1 MSTSTSDKSLAKAYL
16 TKGDNAINSMTT
28 AATSGTV
35 AAATGVTAAN
45 KAADSAATTADKL
58 NAGAAS
64 MKTLADSSLPNAAR
78 IESAASTL
86 STAAANNT
94 ALAQPWLRQ
103 SQGLLAMDE
112 TAGGI
117 SGEFASLYRKFDP
130 TLQAAQAAANARSE
144 TQAQADSAV
153 RVLQRAGVSPTA
165 SALADIRKRAID
177 SSAALVAAA
186 KTTAM
191 QTGISLQ
198 MEALQR
204 GLAMAIQQ
212 SGVGENFLKDAASN
226 TAAAATA
233 EAGAASIKQGVASI
247 YGSSE
252 NLVANAQ
259 QLIQQ
264 AANGQISAN
273 SELVAANAAV
283 ANSFTTAAEYYSIQ
297 ASSFRGLAESADV
310 IGR

>member
-1 MSTSTSDKSLAKAYL
+1 MSNSTSDKSLAKAYL

-64 MKTLADSSLPNAAR
+64 MKALADSSLPNAAR

-144 TQAQADSAV
+144 TQAQTDSAV
-153 RVLQRAGVSPTA
+153 RALRRAGVSPTA

-204 GLAMAIQQ
+204 GLGMAIQQ
-212 SGVGENFLKDAASN
+212 SGVGESFLKDAASN

-252 NLVANAQ
+252 NLVATAQ

-264 AANGQISAN
+264 AANGQIAAN
-273 SELVAANAAV
+273 SEFATANTALV
-283 ANSFTTAAEYYSIQ
+283 NSFATAAEYYSAQ
-297 ASSFRGLAESADV
+297 ASSFRGLEEEAV
-310 IGR
+310 